1 MQVFYDNVDQGDV
14 FMSVSNVGSLNQTM
28 QETQEW
34 LKELAG
40 AAPFGNE
47 EQAYTGLRAVL
58 HSLRDRLTVE
68 EAVHLSA
75 QLPMLVR
82 GFYFEG
88 WRPALAP
95 NAEETPQE
103 FYASV
108 DESLRNARFTLD
120 AAEIT
125 RAVFAFL
132 ENKLD
137 QGQIQQVKGQMPKA
151 IQGLWPGGA

>member
-1 MQVFYDNVDQGDV
+1 
-14 FMSVSNVGSLNQTM
+14 MSVSNVGSLTQTL
-28 QETQEW
+28 QDTQGW
-34 LKELAG
+34 LEELA
-40 AAPFGNE
+40 AAPPFGNE
-47 EQAYTGLRAVL
+47 EQAYSGLRAVL

-95 NAEETPQE
+95 NAEQTPAE
-103 FYASV
+103 FFASV
-108 DESLRNARFTLD
+108 RESLRNASF
-120 AAEIT
+120 EIDPGEAT

-132 ENKLD
+132 ERKID
-137 QGQIQQVKGQMPKA
+137 AGQLRHVKNQLPQEIQA
-151 IQGLWPGGA
+151 LWPDHA

>member
-1 MQVFYDNVDQGDV
+1 
-14 FMSVSNVGSLNQTM
+14 MSDSNVGSLNQTL

-40 AAPFGNE
+40 MQPFGNE

-95 NAEETPQE
+95 NAEETPEE
-103 FYASV
+103 FFASV
-108 DESLRNARFTLD
+108 RESLRNASFTLSPEE
-120 AAEIT
+120 AT
-125 RAVFAFL
+125 RTVFAFL
-132 ENKLD
+132 EEKIAE
-137 QGQIQQVKGQMPKA
+137 GQMRHVKGQLPKE
-151 IQGLWPGGA
+151 IQTLWPSPA

>member
-1 MQVFYDNVDQGDV
+1 
-14 FMSVSNVGSLNQTM
+14 MSNTSVGALNRAL
-28 QETQEW
+28 QEAHEWIQE
-34 LKELAG
+34 LSS
-40 AAPFGNE
+40 AAPFGSD

-88 WRPALAP
+88 WRPSLAP
-95 NAEETPQE
+95 NEEQTAAE
-103 FYASV
+103 FFASV
-108 DESLRNARFTLD
+108 QESLRNAAVDLD
-120 AAEIT
+120 AEQLT

-132 ENKLD
+132 ENKISA
-137 QGQIQQVKGQMPKA
+137 GQLHHVRSQLPKEIQA
-151 IQGLWPGGA
+151 LWPSQA